1 MTTVNEEQTGNIQET
16 VQHHAFVSLPTG
28 VDGTHRAYRIYDN
41 PGVVCCDFLL
51 YRTSNGRGGALRN
64 EATLLLQ
71 NLSQLHAQLQSH
83 PPPLSPPIYC
93 HAITFLGKKAY
104 VLANEYGQFMS
115 IRLMPLLIIDSESRM
130 STQQA
135 LPLIHPAHVVP
146 ISSLNQYL
154 ANNYSKRNQRVS
166 QIDNPFCQLRKSY
179 RFLGLALILL
189 PLLLGLSGVFW
200 GLGLSPLAIL
210 MVLVGILGP
219 VFLSRKAL
227 KAFHHFQ
234 HQHTISVSQPKLIT
248 NTYSDDTDSL
258 IEGQPQAEIHL
269 EPLPEVLTPQTP
281 WTPTTTA
288 TFLQD
293 SMYSAMKSALATY
306 QTGNWRGFSE
316 HARAFLIHGLRLFLL
331 KKTGQTPENL
341 SQILTQIPKE
351 ETRQTLSGWLH
362 RLAATRQNRPLSP
375 NEAQQIINFT
385 IHLLRQQHAIPPTWE
400 VQVFQVIPRIANVKP
415 AVTTIPTTSP
425 SDLQTSIVSHQPA
438 RIQEKESP
446 PTPELVP
453 PKGSL
458 DQGAP
463 LRVLSKNELTILNDL
478 VRSGASPFLLVF
490 ANRYVSSW
498 TTLKGLVDEVA
509 TRLCSQINVI
519 LFPGLGDAERNSDI
533 IEYYQRF
540 RIDGISNPP
549 TLPFVCLLSRQLLL
563 HVTED
568 NIPIPQ
574 ELIINAN
581 PEGFLDRVEATIR
594 IAQSYQIELPSED
607 YDFTERKLDTIPN
620 TSPTL
625 DTTPHH
631 DIPLEPAS
639 TSSSLIAET
648 DDVIEEV
655 ASVPKNTAIQQVTKV
670 DLVAAQERRE
680 LASLVPIALAVVELP
695 ENQALI
701 DALEAAVIEEP
712 NLIAQFVDSTAH
724 PDASEILKLP
734 DGSVRLR
741 FNGSERILTNP
752 KATHLV
758 ANIRQLRAVQT
769 ISQTQNQV

>member
-1 MTTVNEEQTGNIQET
+1 MTTVNEEQTNDIQEAF
-16 VQHHAFVSLPTG
+16 QHHAFVSLPTG
-28 VDGTHRAYRIYDN
+28 VDGTHRVYRIYDN

-51 YRTSNGRGGALRN
+51 YRTSNGRGKALRN
-64 EATLLLQ
+64 EATLLHQ
-71 NLSQLHAQLQSH
+71 NISQLHAQLQSH

-104 VLANEYGQFMS
+104 VLANEYGQLVS
-115 IRLMPLLIIDSESRM
+115 IRLMPLLIIDSEPRM
-130 STQQA
+130 NTQHD
-135 LPLIHPAHVVP
+135 LTSIPPTHVVP
-146 ISSLNQYL
+146 ISSFNQYL
-154 ANNYSKRNQRVS
+154 ANNYSKRNQYSS
-166 QIDNPFCQLRKSY
+166 QFNKPFNQLRKSY

-200 GLGLSPLAIL
+200 GLGFSLLAIL
-210 MVLVGILGP
+210 MLLVGILGP

-227 KAFHHFQ
+227 KAFHQFQ
-234 HQHTISVSQPKLIT
+234 HQHTISISHPRLIT
-248 NTYSDDTDSL
+248 NTYSDPIDSP
-258 IEGQPQAEIHL
+258 IETQSQNEIPP

-293 SMYSAMKSALATY
+293 SMYSALKSSLATY

-316 HARAFLIHGLRLFLL
+316 HIRAFLIHGLRLFLL
-331 KKTGQTPENL
+331 KQTRQTTENL
-341 SQILTQIPKE
+341 SQILTLIPKE
-351 ETRQTLSGWLH
+351 ETRQTLSGWLQ
-362 RLAATRQNRPLSP
+362 RLATTRQNHPLSP
-375 NEAQQIINFT
+375 NEAQQIMNFT
-385 IHLLRQQHAIPPTWE
+385 IHLLRHQHAIPPTWE

-415 AVTTIPTTSP
+415 PVTTIPTTS
-425 SDLQTSIVSHQPA
+425 STDIRTSIVPDQPA
-438 RIQEKESP
+438 QIQENESP
-446 PTPELVP
+446 PIPELVAP
-453 PKGSL
+453 TGST
-458 DQGAP
+458 DHGAP
-463 LRVLSKNELTILNDL
+463 LRVLSKNELAMLNDL

-509 TRLCSQINVI
+509 TKLGSQINVI

-533 IEYYQRF
+533 LEYYQRF
-540 RIDGISNPP
+540 RLEGASDPP
-549 TLPFVCLLSRQLLL
+549 PLPFLCLLSRQLLL

-581 PEGFLDRVEATIR
+581 PEGLLDRVQATLR
-594 IAQSYQIELPSED
+594 IAQTYQIELSSED
-607 YDFTERKLDTIPN
+607 NNLTERTLDTIPN

-631 DIPLEPAS
+631 DIPLEPVS
-639 TSSSLIAET
+639 SSSSLIAET

-655 ASVPKNTAIQQVTKV
+655 ASVPRNNAIRQVTKV
-670 DLVAAQERRE
+670 DLVTAQERRE

-695 ENQALI
+695 EHQALI

-712 NLIAQFVDSTAH
+712 NLIAQFVDGTAH
-724 PDASEILKLP
+724 PDASEILNLP
-734 DGSVRLR
+734 GGSVRLR

-752 KATHLV
+752 KAAHLI

-769 ISQTQNQV
+769 ISQAQNQV